1 MKTLRFKKDT
11 EFNFYDANGDF
22 IHSRMTIKKD
32 TLISIRDDELE
43 IRENIPG
50 CKYDKC
56 YFITFDAWKY
66 DKDLIDIKMINQT
79 PESPYTEDFL
89 RHEEAGIFIPTS
101 DVELIFQQQ
110 EKEIELLN
118 KLHQMYKDSDDSE
131 LKEIGDLSDEEFE
144 EYERDQYSIEIFYN
158 RNSIITFEEYLQWA
172 IDEFGYWGCP
182 PQ

>member
-1 MKTLRFKKDT
+1 MKKLRVLKDIELFFENDDDLGSSTMTLKKD
-11 EFNFYDANGDF
+11 
-22 IHSRMTIKKD
+22 
-32 TLISIRDDELE
+32 LIFKVQDEELE
-43 IRENIPG
+43 VLENIPG
-50 CKYDKC
+50 VIYDKC

-79 PESPYTEDFL
+79 PESSNIEDFL
-89 RHEEAGIFIPTS
+89 RHEEAGIYISTS
-101 DVELIFQQQ
+101 DVEVIFQQS

-118 KLHQMYKDSDDSE
+118 ELHQMYKNSEDEE

-158 RNSIITFEEYLQWA
+158 RNMKTLEEYLQWA
-172 IDEFGYWGCP
+172 IDNFGEWGCA

>member
-1 MKTLRFKKDT
+1 MKKLRVLKDIKLFFEDNDDLGSSKMTLKKDLV
-11 EFNFYDANGDF
+11 
-22 IHSRMTIKKD
+22 IKVED
-32 TLISIRDDELE
+32 EELE
-43 IRENIPG
+43 VLEDVPG
-50 CKYDKC
+50 IKYDKS

-79 PESPYTEDFL
+79 PESPYIEDFL

-101 DVELIFQQQ
+101 DVEVIFQQS

-118 KLHQMYKDSDDSE
+118 KLHQMYKNSEDEE

-158 RNSIITFEEYLQWA
+158 RNLMTFEEYEQWA
-172 IDEFGYWGCP
+172 IDNFGVWGCP
-182 PQ
+182 Q